1 VVQIITNQSISD
13 IAYKYVVTD
22 LHHTF
27 HAVMTYLTLDRV
39 FRILDHLV
47 ALANAIR
54 ILTIQETCWLT
65 VPKAAK
71 GHNAPS
77 HEGLRNWRSSFR
89 WSLGVG
95 DSTVFNIAV

>member
-1 VVQIITNQSISD
+1 MKCLQVVQIFTNQSISD

-65 VPKAAK
+65 VSKAAK
-71 GHNAPS
+71 GYHTPS
-77 HEGLRNWRSSFR
+77 HKGLRN
-89 WSLGVG
+89 
-95 DSTVFNIAV
+95 